1 MKQLN
6 FKNGNNTITA
16 TINDNGS
23 LIFSDGEKHG
33 ITVALND
40 DGSINGAYIKA
51 YNPETQKDATHRIP
65 ATIAREPETAQFLL
79 AYKQAHATAPR
90 AKKDGAT
97 IRNTAKKMSECA
109 DFETL
114 AKSGITGADEKIPA
128 AVFETIEA
136 YWFRETGAD
145 DLQAIEKNIADLQ
158 AQYNAKKALFDKY
171 TAITA
176 GEFEKMKNDALT
188 LYNSTAQAFNEKRK
202 AQTATEKAADL
213 LLANIDKLPAE
224 LLAQLKAQLN
234 A

>member
-6 FKNGNNTITA
+6 FRNGNNTITA
-16 TINDNGS
+16 TINDDGS
-23 LIFSDGEKHG
+23 ILFSDGEKHG
-33 ITVALND
+33 ITVTLND

-65 ATIAREPETAQFLL
+65 ATVAREPETTQFLIY
-79 AYKQAHATAPR
+79 YKQAHAGTPR
-90 AKKDGAT
+90 QHKNGAT
-97 IRNTAKKMSECA
+97 IRNTDKKMAEFA
-109 DFETL
+109 DFTTL
-114 AKSGITGADEKIPA
+114 AKSGITGADEKIPSP
-128 AVFETIEA
+128 VFETIEA
-136 YWFRETGAD
+136 YWCRETGANE
-145 DLQAIEKNIADLQ
+145 LQAIEKNITDLQ
-158 AQYNAKKALFDKY
+158 ARYTAKKALFDKY

-176 GEFEKMKNDALT
+176 GDFEKMKNDALT

-213 LLANIDKLPAE
+213 LLANIDKLPPE

>member
-16 TINDNGS
+16 TINDDGS
-23 LIFSDGEKHG
+23 ILFSDGEKHG
-33 ITVALND
+33 ITVVLND

-51 YNPETQKDATHRIP
+51 HNPETQKDATHRIP
-65 ATIAREPETAQFLL
+65 VTVAREPETAQFLID
-79 AYKQAHATAPR
+79 YKQAHASTPR
-90 AKKDGAT
+90 ARKDGAT
-97 IRNTAKKMSECA
+97 IRNTEKKMIECA
-109 DFETL
+109 DFATL

-128 AVFETIEA
+128 PVFEAIEA
-136 YWFRETGAD
+136 YWCRETGTD
-145 DLQAIEKNIADLQ
+145 ELQAIEKNIADLQ
-158 AQYNAKKALFDKY
+158 ESYTAKKTLIDKY
-171 TAITA
+171 TAITEA
-176 GEFEKMKNDALT
+176 DFEKMKNDALA

-213 LLANIDKLPAE
+213 LLANIDKLPPE